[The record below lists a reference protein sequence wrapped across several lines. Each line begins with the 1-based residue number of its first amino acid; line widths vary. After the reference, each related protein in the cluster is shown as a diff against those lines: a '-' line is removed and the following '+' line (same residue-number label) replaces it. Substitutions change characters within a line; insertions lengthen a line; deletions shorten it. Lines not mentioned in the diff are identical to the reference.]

1 MFVFFPWPLKGFG
14 QLHHHQQ
21 YAAIL
26 LLPLLSNPEDAEV
39 FLEGT
44 SSAINSEKE
53 LSVSSTKII
62 DDVYLQNI
70 CLEDGG

>member
-1 MFVFFPWPLKGFG
+1 M
-14 QLHHHQQ
+14 
-21 YAAIL
+21 
-26 LLPLLSNPEDAEV
+26 LPLLSNPEDAEV

>member
-39 FLEGT
+39 LLEGT
-44 SSAINSEKE
+44 SSTINSEKV

-62 DDVYLQNI
+62 YDVYLLNI
-70 CLEDGG
+70 CLEDDG